1 MTSQAHAV
9 PQSEHPDTAIKR
21 RILIV
26 DDDHAIVRVFANTL
40 KTANY
45 EVVCANDG
53 TQATT
58 LLDAGAFDV
67 IISDISMPGMSGIEF
82 LQAVRRRDLDVPVV
96 LVTGEPDI
104 DSAVRAVEYGA
115 LRYLEKPVSPD
126 SLRDVVRRAVQF
138 HELARIKRE
147 AMCLLRDRAREAS
160 DRAGLEA
167 AFTEVIGSLRMDFQP
182 IVQCSTRTVLGY
194 EALVRSP
201 SSTLPN
207 PPAILEAAERL
218 ERMHELG
225 REIRARVAKAIPVV
239 PRDELVF
246 VNLHSLELADE
257 ELYSPGAPLS
267 AHAARVVL
275 EVTERA
281 RLDQVAALQDR
292 IRRLRSLGYRL
303 AVDDLGAGYAGLTS
317 FVQLE
322 PEFVKIDMTLIR
334 DVHRSGT
341 KQRLLRS
348 TFDVCRELGIRV
360 VGEGVE
366 TRQELHELLRLGAD
380 LLQGYLFGRPAEGFC
395 SVPPQAFDI

>member
-126 SLRDVVRRAVQF
+126 SLRDVVRRAG
-138 HELARIKRE
+138 AIS
-147 AMCLLRDRAREAS
+147 RAR
-160 DRAGLEA
+160 
-167 AFTEVIGSLRMDFQP
+167 
-182 IVQCSTRTVLGY
+182 
-194 EALVRSP
+194 
-201 SSTLPN
+201 
-207 PPAILEAAERL
+207 
-218 ERMHELG
+218 
-225 REIRARVAKAIPVV
+225 
-239 PRDELVF
+239 
-246 VNLHSLELADE
+246 
-257 ELYSPGAPLS
+257 
-267 AHAARVVL
+267 AH
-275 EVTERA
+275 
-281 RLDQVAALQDR
+281 
-292 IRRLRSLGYRL
+292 
-303 AVDDLGAGYAGLTS
+303 
-317 FVQLE
+317 
-322 PEFVKIDMTLIR
+322 
-334 DVHRSGT
+334 
-341 KQRLLRS
+341 
-348 TFDVCRELGIRV
+348 
-360 VGEGVE
+360 
-366 TRQELHELLRLGAD
+366 
-380 LLQGYLFGRPAEGFC
+380 
-395 SVPPQAFDI
+395 

>member
-1 MTSQAHAV
+1 
-9 PQSEHPDTAIKR
+9 
-21 RILIV
+21 
-26 DDDHAIVRVFANTL
+26 
-40 KTANY
+40 
-45 EVVCANDG
+45 
-53 TQATT
+53 
-58 LLDAGAFDV
+58 
-67 IISDISMPGMSGIEF
+67 
-82 LQAVRRRDLDVPVV
+82 
-96 LVTGEPDI
+96 
-104 DSAVRAVEYGA
+104 
-115 LRYLEKPVSPD
+115 
-126 SLRDVVRRAVQF
+126 
-138 HELARIKRE
+138 
-147 AMCLLRDRAREAS
+147 
-160 DRAGLEA
+160 
-167 AFTEVIGSLRMDFQP
+167 
-182 IVQCSTRTVLGY
+182 
-194 EALVRSP
+194 
-201 SSTLPN
+201 
-207 PPAILEAAERL
+207 
-218 ERMHELG
+218 MHELG

-334 DVHRSGT
+334 DVHLSGT

-380 LLQGYLFGRPAEGFC
+380 LLQGYLFGRPAEDFC